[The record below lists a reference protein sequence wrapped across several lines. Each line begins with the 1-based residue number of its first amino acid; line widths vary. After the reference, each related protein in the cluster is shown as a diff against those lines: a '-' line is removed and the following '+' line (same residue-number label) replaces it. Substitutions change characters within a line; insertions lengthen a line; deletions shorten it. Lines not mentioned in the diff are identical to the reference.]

1 MDIFIAVIGRKRKK
15 KEKEEKELLNNKN
28 SEIFPKANGD
38 VIHTRLTGIKT
49 KTTLLAKVLDC
60 ILPVFAESYINEKPG

>member
-1 MDIFIAVIGRKRKK
+1 VDIVIAVIGRKRKK

-38 VIHTRLTGIKT
+38 VIH
-49 KTTLLAKVLDC
+49 LD
-60 ILPVFAESYINEKPG
+60 